1 MKKYILSIIT
11 ATVLLYTPQSVSAQ
25 RWSIGARGGLAIPN
39 LTAGSGSEVNPLNK
53 GYSSRLGAGF
63 GVFAEYHTSKL
74 FSIQAMLEYSQ
85 QGGKKDGVQ
94 AFPLPAQMAPLFG
107 PQAPPYLYADFKSTA
122 KLDYLMLP
130 VLAKFGWDLGPKKK
144 WRIYAGA
151 GPFAGLLLSG
161 KQVTEGSSQVYLDEG
176 KTKPVPANPTN
187 PSAGILS
194 LPFDN
199 TKDIKEQLRSF
210 NFGLAGNVGIG
221 FKMKRNMIFIEGGGN
236 YGFINIQ
243 KGSANGKN
251 RSGAAN
257 VMIGYA
263 YRL

>member
-1 MKKYILSIIT
+1 MKKYIFSAIAAMI
-11 ATVLLYTPQSVSAQ
+11 LLYVSPVSAQ
-25 RWSIGARGGLAIPN
+25 QWSIGARGGLAIPN
-39 LTAGSGSEVNPLNK
+39 LTAGSGSAVNPLNK
-53 GYSSRLGAGF
+53 GYSSRLGAGL
-63 GVFAEYHTSKL
+63 GIFAEYQTGKL
-74 FSIQAMLEYSQ
+74 FSIQAILEYSQ
-85 QGGKKDGVQ
+85 QGGKKDGFQ
-94 AFPLPAQMAPLFG
+94 AFPFPAQMAPLFG

-130 VLAKFGWDLGPKKK
+130 VLAKFGWDLGAEKK

-151 GPFAGLLLSG
+151 GPFVGLLLNA
-161 KQVTEGSSQVYLDEG
+161 KQVTEGTGQVYLDEG
-176 KTKPVPANPTN
+176 KTKPVPANLAN
-187 PSAGILS
+187 PSAGILTLS
-194 LPFDN
+194 FDN
-199 TKDIKEQLRSF
+199 TKDIKDQLRSF

-221 FKMKRNMIFIEGGGN
+221 YKIKRNMIFLEGGGN

-251 RSGAAN
+251 RSGAAT